1 MVSSAALAGRGG
13 DEVDMAGSNSRR
25 RGADRLPESPPDN
38 ELPGS
43 LDLGPL
49 LWRGA
54 DVGIAVAG
62 FRVYSTGVA
71 FTLVAL
77 SKGVS
82 LRSGDDWSEDRHNP
96 FSGIPGSLTFS
107 SRPVPVMYD
116 GWRRSEHQLQ
126 ADIWTPFPPAED
138 LIFSVEWPG
147 EGIEHAEFRVPR
159 SAAAKA
165 TPLWGPGLLAEMRAR
180 HDELTPV
187 FRVQVEPWAA
197 GSDLMR
203 LRVAQDGPPGLDGL
217 ESLTL
222 HISNDDS
229 YWPDERN
236 ITAKGHN
243 YRRGQ
248 KPGLGA
254 EPYRFTPGA
263 GPGQARADRHGREIT
278 YDAPL
283 TAGDELSFQLEPTRP
298 GSWTGMP
305 PEQWQR
311 QRGSRLRLGITAVH
325 HNHGPWHLLAEVQ
338 ITAGRTWAGS
348 VSRSRTQTIPPGD
361 TLTVTAS

>member
-1 MVSSAALAGRGG
+1 
-13 DEVDMAGSNSRR
+13 MAGSGSRRR

-49 LWRGA
+49 LWRSA
-54 DVGIAVAG
+54 HVGIAVAG
-62 FRVYSTGVA
+62 ARVYSTGVA

-82 LRSGDDWSEDRHNP
+82 LRGGDDWSEDRHDP
-96 FSGIPGSLTFS
+96 FSDIAGSLTFS
-107 SRPVPVMYD
+107 ARPVPVMYD
-116 GWRRSEHQLQ
+116 SWHRGEHRIQ
-126 ADIWTPFPPAED
+126 ADIWTPFPPDDD
-138 LIFSVEWPG
+138 LVFSLEWPG
-147 EGIEHAEFRVPR
+147 EGIEHSEFRVPR

-165 TPLWGPGLLAEMRAR
+165 TPLWEPGLLVEMRAR

-187 FRVQVEPWAA
+187 FRVQVEPWAE

-203 LRVAQDGPPGLDGL
+203 LRVTQDGPPGLDRL
-217 ESLTL
+217 DSLML

-243 YRRGQ
+243 YDEVENQ
-248 KPGLGA
+248 VWA
-254 EPYRFTPGA
+254 PYRFTPGT
-263 GPGQARADRHGREIT
+263 GPGQARADRHGREVT
-278 YDAPL
+278 HEARL
-283 TAGDELSFQLEPTRP
+283 ASGDELSFQLEPTRP
-298 GSWTGMP
+298 GSWAGMP
-305 PEQWQR
+305 AEQWQR
-311 QRGSRLRLGITAVH
+311 QRGRKLRLGITAVH
-325 HNHGPWHLLAEVQ
+325 QDHRPWHLLAQVQ
-338 ITAGRTWAGS
+338 ITAGRTWAAS

-361 TLTVTAS
+361 TPMVAAS